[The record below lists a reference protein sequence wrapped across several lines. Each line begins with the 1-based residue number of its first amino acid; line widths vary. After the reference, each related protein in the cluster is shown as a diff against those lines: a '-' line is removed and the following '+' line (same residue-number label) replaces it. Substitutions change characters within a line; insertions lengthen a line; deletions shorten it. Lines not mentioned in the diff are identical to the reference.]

1 MTPSDRVEN
10 TGSMALIMAAK
21 PPGNAGDVR
30 SPKSCL
36 RLHRYPRDVRQEH
49 DTGGRRP
56 FRPWPWFAAWVA
68 AGGLAALLVG
78 GSAGKA
84 FAAYF
89 AAGAAVLG
97 FYLWRISRSPRPPR
111 PVYVGDHR
119 PTIVI
124 RVDPPVLTPR
134 WWASIFVPEPW
145 GHLVGED
152 DSWEVR
158 GITWGR
164 TFAVDAPPGAFTLE
178 IWFFDALP
186 TARLEVALTVEGT
199 LYVTWQASWWFFF
212 GGRIHWQPRVPDG
225 VVVDGLL
232 RVAKLPE
239 RRRLRRRKSA
249 ETST

>member
-1 MTPSDRVEN
+1 M
-10 TGSMALIMAAK
+10 
-21 PPGNAGDVR
+21 R
-30 SPKSCL
+30 SPKSL

-68 AGGLAALLVG
+68 AGGLAALLMG

-97 FYLWRISRSPRPPR
+97 FYLWRISRNPPPPR

-119 PTIVI
+119 PTIVF

-134 WWASIFVPEPW
+134 WWAFIFVPEPW
-145 GHLVGED
+145 VHLVGED
-152 DSWEVR
+152 DRWEVR

-164 TFAVDAPPGAFTLE
+164 NFAVDAPPGAFTLE

-186 TARLEVALTVEGT
+186 TARLDVVLTVEGT
-199 LYVTWQASWWFFF
+199 LYVTWQASWWFFV